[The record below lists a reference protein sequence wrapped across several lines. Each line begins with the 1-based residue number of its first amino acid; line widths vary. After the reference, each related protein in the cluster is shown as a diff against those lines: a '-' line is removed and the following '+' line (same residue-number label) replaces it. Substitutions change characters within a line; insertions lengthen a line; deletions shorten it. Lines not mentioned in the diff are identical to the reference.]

1 MFTKMFG
8 PPPLANDYS
17 YADRTKLRRSC
28 RERRECLEG
37 RDYSR
42 PRSPRDATHILE
54 LHYAWWE
61 RRMRDNGKEDA
72 GQMRDNEKE
81 DARKRGGGADKQ
93 GGAHSRY
100 QFFRCGKIGGGGGR
114 INDGGYSD
122 GTLRYILDL
131 LQGRI

>member
-17 YADRTKLRRSC
+17 YADRTTLRRSSGD
-28 RERRECLEG
+28 RRTCLEG

-61 RRMRDNGKEDA
+61 RRMRDN
-72 GQMRDNEKE
+72 EKE
-81 DARKRGGGADKQ
+81 DARKRGGWINE
-93 GGAHSRY
+93 GGAFTIPILLMRKN
-100 QFFRCGKIGGGGGR
+100 RGWGR
-114 INDGGYSD
+114 INDGGRSG
-122 GTLRYILDL
+122 GTLRYNYYY
-131 LQGRI
+131 QWS